1 MWGAMVGGGDLGF
14 GGDWVGDELATG
26 QAEAGA
32 HAVGAGDGGGVV
44 EAEGGGEAGV
54 RDQKAGSASWP

>member
-1 MWGAMVGGGDLGF
+1 MWGAIAAAGISASARDR
-14 GGDWVGDELATG
+14 VGDELAAG
-26 QAEAGA
+26 EAEAGA

-44 EAEGGGEAGV
+44 EAEGGGEAAS